1 MTNKEKILKQS
12 LAIRTFPIIQVEA
25 ICDNF
30 KYNDYT
36 EVKPFHSI
44 ITEWLKPVIDL
55 SDFKYLYPANGVT
68 EGINYWYMQEDRKII
83 RHKDDY
89 VWLPESETG
98 EVLYLS
104 NPSSVDGN
112 MIDIP
117 QDIPVVLDIAHIGS
131 CSTDIKIDIPD
142 NVEKVFFSLSKCFG
156 LRNYRIGYYW
166 SRTPDKQ
173 LERLIGSAKYYN
185 YYSMKLGEEILNKV
199 GPTYVNTWLKKY
211 QDKLCDELDLV
222 PSDSVWLATTTN
234 KDYDKFKK
242 SNINRISLCDLIK
255 EEYDKSYKS

>member
-98 EVLYLS
+98 EVLYL
-104 NPSSVDGN
+104 
-112 MIDIP
+112 
-117 QDIPVVLDIAHIGS
+117 
-131 CSTDIKIDIPD
+131 
-142 NVEKVFFSLSKCFG
+142 
-156 LRNYRIGYYW
+156 
-166 SRTPDKQ
+166 
-173 LERLIGSAKYYN
+173 
-185 YYSMKLGEEILNKV
+185 
-199 GPTYVNTWLKKY
+199 
-211 QDKLCDELDLV
+211 
-222 PSDSVWLATTTN
+222 
-234 KDYDKFKK
+234 
-242 SNINRISLCDLIK
+242 
-255 EEYDKSYKS
+255 

>member
-1 MTNKEKILKQS
+1 MTNKETILKQS
-12 LAIRTFPIIQVEA
+12 LAIRTFPIAQVEI

-36 EVKPFHSI
+36 EVKPFESEM
-44 ITEWLKPVIDL
+44 TEWLKPVIDL
-55 SDFKYLYPANGVT
+55 SDFPYFYPANGVT

-98 EVLYLS
+98 EVMYLS
-104 NPSSVDGN
+104 NPSSIDGN
-112 MIDIP
+112 IKDIP
-117 QDIPVVLDIAHIGS
+117 KDIPVVLDIAHLGS
-131 CSTDIKIDIPD
+131 CSNDVRITVPD

-166 SRTPDKQ
+166 SKTPDKQ

-185 YYSMKLGEEILNKV
+185 YHSMKLGEEIIRKV
-199 GPTYVNTWLKKY
+199 GPTNVNTWLKKY
-211 QDKLCDELDLV
+211 QDKICKELDLT

-234 KDYDKFKK
+234 SDYDKFKK
-242 SNINRISLCDLIK
+242 GNINRINISDLIRN
-255 EEYDKSYKS
+255 EYNSNLF